1 MSYPPT
7 RFGSSAARRARLRHA
22 HAGGAR
28 IYRYSTF
35 GGTFFSTFPA
45 RRHTLHEVPADL
57 RIPWTAAGRVF
68 DISTA
73 FSTDQPTPDPRDA
86 GHGALRLSHRIVGL
100 HACGVVLLIG
110 VVLSTT
116 LWISS
121 QHNKLAEASS
131 VRMVATALAE
141 LRARAFTL
149 VKDYSI
155 WDEAFDAAIAGDRDW
170 LYSNIGTAA
179 AEIGTIDMLV
189 VAGPGGAAPY
199 GWVKGSPP
207 EGETDL
213 LSPDIVA
220 ELVGLLGSQPDIAN
234 PSTRTLVERLDGEP
248 WIFAVSRL
256 RPVDQIF
263 NAATAPIQIHGIR
276 LSKERLAQ
284 IGSSLL
290 IDDLDLA
297 ADKAP
302 GQAAV
307 PLHDADGAPLGQIV
321 WAAPKPGASILRTV
335 AVPLVLA
342 FHVVVAISAV
352 SSWLAV
358 SWARRLEVALEDAT
372 AADRSKSEFL
382 SNVSHEIRTP
392 MNGILG
398 AAQLLRMTDLDDE
411 QREFVGVLFS
421 SAQTQLSLITDL
433 LEFSQIEGGARH
445 LVVEPFRPTATLRD
459 VGEMMRLAAER
470 KGIGFEVDT
479 RALAGLVIEGDERAM
494 RQIATNLLGNAVK
507 FTSRGR
513 VRLEAQA
520 HEVQDGR
527 MVVEIRVS
535 DTGPGIPPEAL
546 SRIFERFYRVDNSLS
561 RTTEGTGLG
570 LAISRRLA
578 RMMGGDI
585 TVSSAQG
592 IGSSFHFAAEFA
604 RAVETGE
611 DRDAA

>member
-1 MSYPPT
+1 M
-7 RFGSSAARRARLRHA
+7 
-22 HAGGAR
+22 
-28 IYRYSTF
+28 
-35 GGTFFSTFPA
+35 
-45 RRHTLHEVPADL
+45 DL
-57 RIPWTAAGRVF
+57 RISRPGRGL

-73 FSTDQPTPDPRDA
+73 CSTDQPDIDPRDA
-86 GHGALRLSHRIVGL
+86 GRGALRLSHRLVAL

-116 LWISS
+116 LWISAE
-121 QHNKLAEASS
+121 HNKLAEAAS
-131 VRMVATALAE
+131 VRMVERSVAE
-141 LRARAFTL
+141 LRTRAFTL

-155 WDEAFDAAIAGDRDW
+155 WDEAYDAVISGDREW

-179 AEIGTIDMLV
+179 AEIGSVDMLV
-189 VAGPGGAAPY
+189 VAGPDGSNQY
-199 GWVKGSPP
+199 GWVSDSTSW
-207 EGETDL
+207 GETDL
-213 LSPDIVA
+213 LPPEILGA
-220 ELVGLLGSQPDIAN
+220 LVGLLKSQPDIS
-234 PSTRTLVERLDGEP
+234 STAARTLMERLDGEP
-248 WIFAVSRL
+248 WIFAVSRI
-256 RPVDQIF
+256 RPVDQVIDLK
-263 NAATAPIQIHGIR
+263 NAPIQIHGVR
-276 LSKERLAQ
+276 LSQERLAQ

-290 IDDLDLA
+290 INDLA
-297 ADKAP
+297 LEQEPGP

-307 PLHDADGAPLGQIV
+307 PLYDPDGKLLGQIV
-321 WAAPKPGASILRTV
+321 WAAPKPGASILRSV
-335 AVPLVLA
+335 AAPLALA
-342 FHVVVAISAV
+342 FHIVVAISVV

-358 SWARRLEVALEDAT
+358 GWARRLEGALKDAT

-398 AAQLLRMTDLDDE
+398 AAQLLRMTDLDEE
-411 QREFVGVLFS
+411 QRELVDVLFS

-433 LEFSQIEGGARH
+433 LELSQIEGGARQ
-445 LVVEPFRPTATLRD
+445 LVINAFRPAATLRD

-470 KGIGFEVDT
+470 KGIGFEVDA
-479 RALAGLVIEGDERAM
+479 RPLAGLVLEGDERAL

-520 HEVQDGR
+520 RQAEDGR
-527 MVVEIRVS
+527 VRVEIRVT
-535 DTGPGIPPEAL
+535 DTGPGIPPEAQ

-578 RMMGGDI
+578 RMMDGDI

-592 IGSSFHFAAEFA
+592 IGSSFVFAAEYPLA
-604 RAVETGE
+604 SETSETGE
-611 DRDAA
+611 SRDAA